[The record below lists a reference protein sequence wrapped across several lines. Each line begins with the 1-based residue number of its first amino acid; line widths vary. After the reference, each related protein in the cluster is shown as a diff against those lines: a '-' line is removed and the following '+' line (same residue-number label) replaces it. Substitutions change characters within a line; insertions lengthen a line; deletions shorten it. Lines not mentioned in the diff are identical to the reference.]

1 MDIASRSNAE
11 DLVDDHSVRSQFD
24 SKICVWHIGF
34 NMAELQSSTTLDSAR
49 SAAPIVKWAGGK
61 KQLLSTLTARLPRQ
75 WERYFEPFSGGAA
88 LFFSLQ
94 PREAMLLDTNP
105 ELVDAY
111 LAVRDELDAL
121 IDLLRMYRYDKERY
135 YEVRAQSPEGLT
147 RVQRAARFLYLNRTC
162 FNGLYRVNRKGQFNV
177 PFGRYQNPRI
187 CDVPR
192 LTAAS
197 RALQHADIR
206 QSDFTLVLEHARRG
220 DFFYFDPPYLPRNET
235 SFTSYTAADFG
246 PADHQR
252 LADTVRELDRRGC
265 FVMVSNSD
273 NPLVQTLYRDFRIE
287 RIQASRQINC
297 RASGRGKVYETLVR
311 NYR

>member
-1 MDIASRSNAE
+1 
-11 DLVDDHSVRSQFD
+11 
-24 SKICVWHIGF
+24 
-34 NMAELQSSTTLDSAR
+34 MAELQTTPLASPR

-61 KQLLSTLTARLPRQ
+61 KQLLATLTSRLPRHM
-75 WERYFEPFSGGAA
+75 ERYFEPFSGGAA

-121 IDLLRMYRYDKERY
+121 IELLQRYRYDKERY

-147 RVQRAARFLYLNRTC
+147 RVERAARFLYLNRTC

-192 LTAAS
+192 LTAAH
-197 RALQHADIR
+197 RALQQADVR
-206 QSDFTLVLEHARRG
+206 QSDFTLVLEYAKRG
-220 DFFYFDPPYLPRNET
+220 DFLYFDPPYLPRNQT
-235 SFTSYTAADFG
+235 SFTSYTAADFSV
-246 PADHQR
+246 ADHER
-252 LADTVRELDRRGC
+252 LAETVRELDRRGC
-265 FVMVSNSD
+265 LVMVSNSD
-273 NPLVQTLYRDFRIE
+273 NPLVNGLYKGFRVE
-287 RIQASRQINC
+287 RVQASRQINC
-297 RASGRGKVYETLVR
+297 QATGRGKIYETLVR